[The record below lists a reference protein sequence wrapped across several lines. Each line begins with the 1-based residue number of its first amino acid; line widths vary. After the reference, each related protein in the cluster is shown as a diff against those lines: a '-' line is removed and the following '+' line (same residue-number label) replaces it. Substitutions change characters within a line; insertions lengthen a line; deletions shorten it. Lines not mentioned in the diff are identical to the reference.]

1 MDIDKKLVQSRLRE
15 RRLLLQMTYQDL
27 ANKTGLSKST
37 LQRYETGGIKNLPID
52 NIYKISEALEIDT
65 AYFTDPEYESKEQ
78 TDNSPSSFSRLSRE
92 IHRKELSQF
101 IDSAIQILAPTLL
114 RKEYSVLELNR
125 GPFDLEAK
133 KHNELWYFDFM
144 LLAPTPNK
152 PGYRKYRYKDQLMR
166 RFGYLAVYQKS
177 ITKYSI
183 VVNEKDAFDQIIE
196 ICPKHLNIK

>member
-1 MDIDKKLVQSRLRE
+1 MK
-15 RRLLLQMTYQDL
+15 
-27 ANKTGLSKST
+27 
-37 LQRYETGGIKNLPID
+37 TGGIKNLPID

-133 KHNELWYFDFM
+133 NIMNCGTLISCY
-144 LLAPTPNK
+144 LLQRLINQVT
-152 PGYRKYRYKDQLMR
+152 G
-166 RFGYLAVYQKS
+166 S
-177 ITKYSI
+177 IG
-183 VVNEKDAFDQIIE
+183 
-196 ICPKHLNIK
+196 IKIN